1 MLTDVSRTGT
11 AGDDAAL
18 IERVRKLFEKARSTD
33 NPHEADAFA
42 AKAAE
47 LVARHRLEPDQLEA
61 SGNGSRDLGVVEL
74 SIGRG
79 AYTRARLAL
88 LTAIGDAHDVRVVF
102 QARAEG
108 TVAFCAGH
116 RTDLDVVEVMYTSL
130 HQQAAAQMAGIR
142 KQTGAATQKYRRSF
156 LFGFA
161 ERIGELLA
169 DARRDVERQASAARS
184 SSAPSLE
191 VVLRERT
198 ERVDD
203 FVRSEWG
210 RVRSAKP
217 AAAVGADGW
226 RSGTKAAERAD
237 VGRARL
243 RGRRALGRGD

>member
-1 MLTDVSRTGT
+1 MTKST
-11 AGDDAAL
+11 AADPADQIL
-18 IERVRKLFEKARSTD
+18 VERVRKLLDKAARTD

-47 LVARHRLEPDQLEA
+47 LVAQHRIDPARLA
-61 SGNGSRDLGVVEL
+61 SSAADPAEL
-74 SIGRG
+74 AVREILIGRG

-102 QARAEG
+102 QARPEG

-130 HQQAAAQMAGIR
+130 HQQAATHMAHLKR
-142 KQTGAATQKYRRSF
+142 STGSATQQFRRSF

-169 DARRDVERQASAARS
+169 ESRRDVEEAAQASAGDGTSVVVELRKRS
-184 SSAPSLE
+184 
-191 VVLRERT
+191 

-203 FVRSEWG
+203 FVASQWG

-217 AAAVGADGW
+217 AAAVGAAGW
-226 RSGTKAAERAD
+226 QRGTEAADQAD
-237 VGRARL
+237 VGRSRL
-243 RGRRALGRGD
+243 RSRRAIGRGD

>member
-1 MLTDVSRTGT
+1 MAGGSSTTDEATLV
-11 AGDDAAL
+11 
-18 IERVRKLFEKARSTD
+18 ERVRKLLDKSQRTD

-47 LVARHRLEPDQLEA
+47 LVARHRIDPDRLTA
-61 SGNGSRDLGVVEL
+61 PSTTTGDDLGVLEL
-74 SIGRG
+74 HIGRG

-102 QARAEG
+102 QAQPSG

-116 RTDLDVVEVMYTSL
+116 QSDLDVVEVMYTSL
-130 HQQAAAQMAGIR
+130 HQQAATQMAGIKR
-142 KQTGAATQKYRRSF
+142 QTGAATQRYRRSF

-169 DARRDVERQASAARS
+169 GTRRSVEHAASRS
-184 SSAPSLE
+184 EHADESAGSLE
-191 VVLRERT
+191 VALRERT

-203 FVRSEWG
+203 FVTSSWG

-217 AAAVGADGW
+217 VAAVGVDGW
-226 RSGTKAAERAD
+226 RSGTHAAERAD
-237 VGRARL
+237 VGRTRLGAR
-243 RGRRALGRGD
+243 RQIGRGE